1 MTDKTGSFQGGR
13 RDVLDVESHPPWIPM
28 LEPSQTLAVTMPPYL
43 EIVVTDVISSMK
55 SSGIGWA
62 LISYD

>member
-1 MTDKTGSFQGGR
+1 M
-13 RDVLDVESHPPWIPM
+13 LDVESHPPWIPM
-28 LEPSQTLAVTMPPYL
+28 LKPSQTLAVRMPPYL